1 MYVSRTTFLSKMKL
15 LMCGS
20 LAALALLGGAPARAQ
35 ATKGCTGIGYVGT
48 DSSNPFTAEY
58 VTTSSMVSA
67 AGAPKTSVMK
77 EDVARDSE
85 GRIRIEK
92 HGVAQ
97 PPDDRKTVTLETP
110 DGQPFTVTREE
121 YGTLIDIYDCASGT
135 FVRIQPGMRIATVKE
150 ASNAAPT
157 NRVKHAYSTPFIF
170 RPGAKT
176 PPNMT
181 FELLGTREIQ
191 GIAAIGM
198 KTTTLGTESD
208 GEWNGKPIRE
218 YEVWVSDELATHL
231 VKIAKDLHA
240 GSEWRSELLAIKREE
255 PDPALFEIPKGYD
268 VNPARLPIAKNL
280 GVVRRSQ
287 E

>member
-1 MYVSRTTFLSKMKL
+1 MRVPRSAFLPRL
-15 LMCGS
+15 FMCGS
-20 LAALALLGGAPARAQ
+20 LAPMALLCGAPACAQ
-35 ATKGCTGIGYVGT
+35 ETKGCTGIGYVGT
-48 DSSNPFTAEY
+48 DSRNPFTAEY
-58 VTTSSMVSA
+58 VTTSSMAST

-121 YGTLIDIYDCASGT
+121 YGTLIEIYDCESGT

-150 ASNAAPT
+150 ATNAAPA

-170 RPGAKT
+170 RPSVKT

-191 GIAAIGM
+191 GIVAIGM
-198 KTTTLGTESD
+198 KTTTLGTEKD
-208 GEWNGKPIRE
+208 GVWNGKPIRE
-218 YEVWVSDELATHL
+218 YEVWVSDELAVHL
-231 VKIAKDLHA
+231 LKIDKDLQA
-240 GSEWRSELLAIKREE
+240 GREGRMELLSIKREE
-255 PDPALFEIPKGYD
+255 PDPALFEIPKGYE
-268 VNPARLPIAKNL
+268 VNPSKLPISRNV
-280 GVVRRSQ
+280 GVVRPAK

>member
-1 MYVSRTTFLSKMKL
+1 MYVSRTTPLPKMKL
-15 LMCGS
+15 LMYGS

-35 ATKGCTGIGYVGT
+35 APRGCAGIGYVGA

-58 VTTSSMVSA
+58 VTTSSMVST

-97 PPDDRKTVTLETP
+97 PPDDRKTVTLEAP

-121 YGTLIDIYDCASGT
+121 YGTMIEIFDCAAGRI
-135 FVRIQPGMRIATVKE
+135 VRIRPGMRMATVKE
-150 ASNAAPT
+150 ASNAAPA

-170 RPGAKT
+170 RPGVKT

-198 KTTTLGTESD
+198 KTTTTGTEKD

-218 YEVWVSDELATHL
+218 YEVWVSDELAVHL
-231 VKIAKDLHA
+231 LKIDKDLQA
-240 GSEWRSELLAIKREE
+240 GREGRMELLSIKREE

-268 VNPARLPIAKNL
+268 VNPTRLPISRDI
-280 GVVRRSQ
+280 VVRPAK